1 LNNSR
6 WVPPPGWPRPPE
18 GWSPPPDWEPDPAWG
33 PPPTGWVWWQ
43 PAERVYPP
51 LWQARSV
58 ADTSP
63 RFKKRLAAAF
73 AVIVLLFALGAV
85 SDSGSPDVATTAAD
99 SEQKPPLASPESATP
114 SPRPTA
120 APAAPSPIPTPVPVA
135 PPTTDELIDQ
145 AGQDHSKALALL
157 GTLAVKGRAPKTGY
171 DRDLFGAAWTDTDRN
186 GCDTRNDILA
196 RDLAGETFKAGT
208 KDCVVMTG
216 TLADPYTGTTINFTK
231 ADAKAVHI
239 DHVVALSDAWQKG
252 AQQWEPGKRLA
263 FANDPLNLLAVDGPA
278 NSSKSDGDAA
288 TWLPPNKG
296 YRCAMV
302 ARQVAVKAKYG
313 ASVTAAE
320 RDAIG
325 RVLSACP
332 DEPAPQGGNPTM
344 APVAPPKAAAPP
356 QKTQAPAEP
365 NPPPPPPP
373 AGAKE
378 YQNCTELRKDYKGG
392 VARPGAVDK
401 RASGSAKYK
410 PHYDQALY
418 DANRKS
424 DRDKDGI
431 ACEQ

>member
-1 LNNSR
+1 LNNVR

-33 PPPTGWVWWQ
+33 PPPAGWVWWQ
-43 PAERVYPP
+43 PAERLYPP
-51 LWQARSV
+51 FWKARSV

-73 AVIVLLFALGAV
+73 AVILLLFAIGAV
-85 SDSGSPDVATTAAD
+85 GDSGSPEVATTAAG
-99 SEQKPPLASPESATP
+99 SGQKPAPLSSPPAAAP

-120 APAAPSPIPTPVPVA
+120 APSPSPTPVPVA

-145 AGQDHSKALALL
+145 AGQDDSKALALL

-171 DRDLFGAAWTDTDRN
+171 DRDMFGAAWTDTDRN
-186 GCDTRNDILA
+186 GCDTRNDMLA
-196 RDLAGETFKAGT
+196 RDLSGETFKAGT
-208 KDCVVMTG
+208 NNCVVMTG
-216 TLADPYTGTTINFTK
+216 TLADPYTGSTINFAK
-231 ADAKAVHI
+231 ADADAVHI

-313 ASVTAAE
+313 AWVTAAE
-320 RDAIG
+320 RDAIA
-325 RVLSACP
+325 RVLSSCP
-332 DEPAPQGGNPTM
+332 DEPAPSGGNPTM

-356 QKTQAPAEP
+356 PKTQAPAAP
-365 NPPPPPPP
+365 NPPPPPAPA

-410 PHYDQALY
+410 PHYDHALY
-418 DANRKS
+418 DANAKS